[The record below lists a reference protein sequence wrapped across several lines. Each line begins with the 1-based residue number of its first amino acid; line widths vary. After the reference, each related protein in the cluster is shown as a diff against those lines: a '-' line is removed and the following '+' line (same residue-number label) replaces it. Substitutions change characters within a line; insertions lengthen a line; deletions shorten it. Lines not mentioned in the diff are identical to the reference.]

1 AALQILA
8 VPRSLPVDNIVYPP
22 RISAETIRLPAEL
35 LQEEARAASRPRNH
49 TRTITSPPPFRSIP
63 RAWFGSRLQPFS
75 QLSISDQT
83 SSVSGKQID
92 EGGNRSTPITVCKV
106 RWRLRSVIS
115 RGTKMRL
122 QTGGLVPRRVTL
134 MAYTSTR
141 VSGCLKRPCPPPRI
155 WRKNGST
162 SACPSATRPTLPPR
176 VAFRTRVSQTPASVA
191 NTDSR

>member
-1 AALQILA
+1 MPETQFATTLIVCLKAGVALLVSA
-8 VPRSLPVDNIVYPP
+8 GTVLRRWDPRSLQVDNIVYPP

-92 EGGNRSTPITVCKV
+92 EGGNRSTP
-106 RWRLRSVIS
+106 S
-115 RGTKMRL
+115 
-122 QTGGLVPRRVTL
+122 
-134 MAYTSTR
+134 
-141 VSGCLKRPCPPPRI
+141 
-155 WRKNGST
+155 
-162 SACPSATRPTLPPR
+162 PSARSG
-176 VAFRTRVSQTPASVA
+176 A
-191 NTDSR
+191 DCEE